1 MNTRIKISSLIII
14 TPNIIKNNCIKL
26 KKKKRKNF
34 IILTDKMYIFHQS
47 LSYLIMLNDI
57 KTTILSRFKFKEY
70 STVFNCIIT
79 NRKEK

>member
-26 KKKKRKNF
+26 NKKKRKNF
-34 IILTDKMYIFHQS
+34 IILTDKTYIFHQS

-57 KTTILSRFKFKEY
+57 KTILSRFKFKEY